1 MNERTLD
8 VYLAEPRGFCTGVR
22 RAVGIVEEALKQY
35 GAPVFVRH
43 EIVHNKFVIENLR
56 AKGAVFID
64 ELAEVPDGRPVVFSA
79 HGVGRNVSEE
89 AERRGLTVLDATCP
103 LVAKVHWQIAR
114 LEEDGAEIV
123 VIGKKNHP
131 EIIGTVG
138 QLKHPEKAHVI
149 CSAAE
154 AEQLALAEDTTVGF
168 VTQTTL
174 SVDDTAEIIG
184 ILRKKFKN
192 LLAMSRSD
200 ICFAT
205 TNRQG
210 AVKALASKTAVV
222 VIIGS
227 ANSSNSRQLRETALK
242 NGAAKAFLIDDA
254 AELDF
259 AEIGGSLGISAGA
272 SAPEELVEGLLAE
285 LKKHYDKIKIHH
297 VNSVKEKDRF

>member
-1 MNERTLD
+1 MSS
-8 VYLAEPRGFCTGVR
+8 G
-22 RAVGIVEEALKQY
+22 
-35 GAPVFVRH
+35 
-43 EIVHNKFVIENLR
+43 
-56 AKGAVFID
+56 
-64 ELAEVPDGRPVVFSA
+64 
-79 HGVGRNVSEE
+79 
-89 AERRGLTVLDATCP
+89 
-103 LVAKVHWQIAR
+103 
-114 LEEDGAEIV
+114 
-123 VIGKKNHP
+123 
-131 EIIGTVG
+131 
-138 QLKHPEKAHVI
+138 
-149 CSAAE
+149 SAAE
-154 AEQLALAEDTTVGF
+154 AEQLALAEDATVGF

-242 NGAAKAFLIDDA
+242 NGAAKAFLIDGA

>member
-1 MNERTLD
+1 M
-8 VYLAEPRGFCTGVR
+8 
-22 RAVGIVEEALKQY
+22 
-35 GAPVFVRH
+35 
-43 EIVHNKFVIENLR
+43 
-56 AKGAVFID
+56 
-64 ELAEVPDGRPVVFSA
+64 FSA
-79 HGVGRNVSEE
+79 HGGGRNVSGE

-103 LVAKVHWQIAR
+103 LVAKVHRQIAR

>member
-64 ELAEVPDGRPVVFSA
+64 ELAEVPDG
-79 HGVGRNVSEE
+79 VGRNVSEE

-103 LVAKVHWQIAR
+103 LVAKVHRQIAR